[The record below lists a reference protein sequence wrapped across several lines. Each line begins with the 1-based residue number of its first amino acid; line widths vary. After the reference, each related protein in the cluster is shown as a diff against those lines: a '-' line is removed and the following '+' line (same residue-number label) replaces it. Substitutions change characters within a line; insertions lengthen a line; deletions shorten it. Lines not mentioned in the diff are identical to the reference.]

1 MVSSKKICYVALL
14 TALNVVLAS
23 FSVPTPVGGHLY
35 LVDLAVVFAGL
46 VFDPISAFIAGGVG
60 SLIGDAIFYPA
71 AMFVSLFAHGLQ
83 AVAVSLIAGG
93 FRKFSNGEAG
103 KDGFKNKSVPAL
115 WRIVLAGVVGCV
127 IMAGGYALGH
137 AYVYGSGWVTAIPKL
152 PGNLLQSAVG
162 AVLAPVLA
170 YTTPLK
176 KLFFVCGKKK
186 AEGGDQPAQNGETE
200 KAKEAKEAKAEKSE
214 SAE

>member
-23 FSVPTPVGGHLY
+23 FYIPTPVGGHLY

-71 AMFVSLFAHGLQ
+71 AMFVSLFAHGVQ

-93 FRKFSNGEAG
+93 YRKFSDGKAG
-103 KDGFKNKSVPAL
+103 KDGFKNKTVPAF
-115 WRIVLAGVVGCV
+115 WRVVLAGVVGCV

-162 AVLAPVLA
+162 AVLAPILA
-170 YTTPLK
+170 YKTPLK
-176 KLFFVCGKKK
+176 KLFFVCAKKK
-186 AEGGDQPAQNGETE
+186 TDGDVQLAQSGGTE
-200 KAKEAKEAKAEKSE
+200 KGKEEKNE

>member
-1 MVSSKKICYVALL
+1 MVSAKKICYVAVL

-23 FSVPTPVGGHLY
+23 FSVPTPAGGHLY

-46 VFDPISAFIAGGVG
+46 VFDPVSAFIVGGVG
-60 SLIGDAIFYPA
+60 SFIGDALFYPA
-71 AMFVSLFAHGLQ
+71 AMFVSLFAHGVQ

-93 FRKFSNGEAG
+93 VRKFSDDG
-103 KDGFKNKSVPAL
+103 KDGFKNKAVPAW
-115 WRIVLAGVVGCV
+115 WRIVLAGVAGCA

-176 KLFFVCGKKK
+176 KLFFVNRKKK
-186 AEGGDQPAQNGETE
+186 AAADGQTAT
-200 KAKEAKEAKAEKSE
+200 AEEE
-214 SAE
+214 SAGK